1 VERALSVA
9 FLLAAGVALLV
20 VARRGY
26 VSGVLRAGSA
36 YFRPYRPTRDDNPLA
51 FHFFLALYF
60 CGGLALLVLG
70 ILALV
75 GGAPPMPL
83 R

>member
-1 VERALSVA
+1 MERALSVI
-9 FLLAAGVALLV
+9 FLVTVGVILLV

-26 VSGVLRAGSA
+26 VSGELRAGTA
-36 YFRPYRPTRDDNPLA
+36 YLRPYRPRRDDNPLA
-51 FHFFLALYF
+51 FYFFLALYF
-60 CGGLALLVLG
+60 CGGMALLVWG

-75 GGAPPMPL
+75 GGAPVIKL